1 MQHSADERGGESAQR
16 YHANSD
22 IMRLMS
28 MTQIDVDDAKG
39 RKEPER
45 TISGVVSFG
54 TARPKED
61 PHTRDCE
68 GCDVVGRNMKHQ
80 DQDRVKRRR

>member
-1 MQHSADERGGESAQR
+1 MQHSADERGGKTAQR

-28 MTQIDVDDAKG
+28 MTQIDVDDEKR

-45 TISGVVSFG
+45 TISIRS
-54 TARPKED
+54 
-61 PHTRDCE
+61 
-68 GCDVVGRNMKHQ
+68 
-80 DQDRVKRRR
+80 